1 MHKISVLFQELRTED
16 YVANR
21 KGKQA
26 GTSTFGFGAAPAAA
40 TQAATGFAFGQ
51 SKPAGFGASSKLA

>member
-1 MHKISVLFQELRTED
+1 M
-16 YVANR
+16 ANR

-51 SKPAGFGASSKLA
+51 SKPAGFGASSKLT